1 MIKVRILQII
11 LLILALNLGFLIQW
25 GSFHE
30 SVFDAFP
37 RLFQEIWFKVTVF
50 DLYLGILLFSLW
62 VFIREPFWKASLLT
76 LSFVFLGNFMTGLY
90 VIWSLNSLTKEKKLS
105 DWFVGE

>member
-1 MIKVRILQII
+1 MVKVRVLQII

-25 GSFHE
+25 GSLHE

-37 RLFQEIWFKVTVF
+37 RLFEETWFKVTLF

-62 VFIREPFWKASLLT
+62 VFIREPFWKAALLT
-76 LSFVFLGNFMTGLY
+76 VSFVIFGNFMTAIY
-90 VIWSLNSLTKEKKLS
+90 TIWALNSLRPDKKLS
-105 DWFVGE
+105 DWFVGN